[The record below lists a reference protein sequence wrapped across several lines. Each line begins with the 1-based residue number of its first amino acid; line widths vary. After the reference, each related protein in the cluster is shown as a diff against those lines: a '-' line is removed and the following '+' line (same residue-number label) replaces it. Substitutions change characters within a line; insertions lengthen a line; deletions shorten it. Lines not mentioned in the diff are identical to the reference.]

1 MGGEFQD
8 HFFPLLHC
16 GVSWRSCPC
25 FHRTLLIFR
34 SLCACD
40 KRWNVCVDL
49 CSHGFKH
56 QVYCFNSITI
66 ALSDMLQYFF
76 NHLQNAPITTTHSLV
91 PRLHPLWCILAREGA
106 WSLISCECSLISK
119 WLNER
124 GLDKP
129 HTHDIWY
136 LSRAGV
142 VPTIVDSGLS
152 IQRSDAGC
160 DGSAV
165 ELALFKYHV

>member
-16 GVSWRSCPC
+16 GVSWKSYPC

-66 ALSDMLQYFF
+66 SLSDMLQYFF
-76 NHLQNAPITTTHSLV
+76 NHLQNAPITTTHTNFDRKNHWKQSCSRSLETGF
-91 PRLHPLWCILAREGA
+91 CN
-106 WSLISCECSLISK
+106 SYK
-119 WLNER
+119 WIAQSE
-124 GLDKP
+124 
-129 HTHDIWY
+129 TEHDIPKQVWGIIYMY
-136 LSRAGV
+136 LGQSPGRHCIANWSQYV
-142 VPTIVDSGLS
+142 TSQSQSVS
-152 IQRSDAGC
+152 
-160 DGSAV
+160 
-165 ELALFKYHV
+165 